1 MARILGW
8 LPFPPPV
15 DHILSEL
22 SAMTRLSLVALHSL
36 THSFI
41 ELHKPLRHDKA
52 VIHEG
57 DWNAKVGS
65 QDIPGITGKFGLG
78 EQNEAGQ
85 RLTEYCQENVLV
97 IANTLFQQ
105 HRDDFTHGHHHMV
118 NTEIRLIV
126 FFAAKDGEALYSQK
140 KQDLELTCGPDPY

>member
-1 MARILGW
+1 MLDTFRPGGLIVWCHIFFAFLNSLWEFHGKYTGVV

-22 SAMTRLSLVALHSL
+22 SAMTHLSWVALHSM

-65 QDIPGITGKFGLG
+65 QDIPGVTGKFGLR

-85 RLTEYCQENVLV
+85 RLTEFCQENALTRYPK
-97 IANTLFQQ
+97 IGTLS
-105 HRDDFTHGHHHMV
+105 
-118 NTEIRLIV
+118 
-126 FFAAKDGEALYSQK
+126 Y
-140 KQDLELTCGPDPY
+140 

>member
-1 MARILGW
+1 MRFSWQVHGGG

-22 SAMTRLSLVALHSL
+22 SAMTHLSWVALHSM

-65 QDIPGITGKFGLG
+65 QDIPGVTGKFGLG
-78 EQNEAGQ
+78 KQNEAGQ
-85 RLTEYCQENVLV
+85 RLTEFCQENTLV
-97 IANTLFQQ
+97 IANILFQVIYS
-105 HRDDFTHGHHHMV
+105 RF
-118 NTEIRLIV
+118 NL
-126 FFAAKDGEALYSQK
+126 FFFLLFSF
-140 KQDLELTCGPDPY
+140 LR

>member
-1 MARILGW
+1 MRFSQQVHWGG

-15 DHILSEL
+15 DHVLSEL
-22 SAMTRLSLVALHSL
+22 SAMTHLSWVALHSM

-65 QDIPGITGKFGLG
+65 QDIPGVTGKFGLG
-78 EQNEAGQ
+78 EQNEVGQ
-85 RLTEYCQENVLV
+85 RLTEFCQENSLV
-97 IANTLFQQ
+97 IANILFQQ
-105 HRDDFTHGHHHMV
+105 HKR
-118 NTEIRLIV
+118 
-126 FFAAKDGEALYSQK
+126 
-140 KQDLELTCGPDPY
+140 

>member
-22 SAMTRLSLVALHSL
+22 SAMTRLSWVALHSM

-65 QDIPGITGKFGLG
+65 QDIPGVTGKFGLG

-85 RLTEYCQENVLV
+85 RLSEFCQENAL
-97 IANTLFQQ
+97 ANTLCQQ
-105 HRDDFTHGHHHMV
+105 YETILHTDITKLS
-118 NTEIRLIV
+118 IL
-126 FFAAKDGEALYSQK
+126 K
-140 KQDLELTCGPDPY
+140 